1 MENWLCQQSLA
12 EVKKPG
18 LKLAEKQVFFQ
29 HEAIG
34 EIAENQIN
42 AGAFMIADID
52 FRLTKSVQLTKTTEG
67 EAIQMHFL
75 LKGANTIDVKAGE
88 KRCFFTNQH
97 TIGYL
102 PDSESIYNLTAAG
115 ESVSY
120 FTVIIPKEVYFTI
133 LSQASHLH
141 ADFSRRIKHGNALY
155 MDASNRCITPAMK
168 GVIQDI
174 RQCQRTGDLKKLFL
188 EAKVLELLMLQL
200 EQINAD
206 GVLSIALKG
215 DDRRKI
221 QEARE
226 ILEENYQKPPTILE
240 LARLTGL
247 NEFKLKKGFKEQWG
261 TTIYGYVNQLR
272 MEQARR
278 WLLGEDRSIGEIAHL
293 VGYKNHAHFTA
304 AYKRYFNSLPS
315 ELHK

>member
-18 LKLAEKQVFFQ
+18 LKLAEKKVLFQ

-34 EIAENQIN
+34 EIEEKQIN

-67 EAIQMHFL
+67 ESIQMHFL
-75 LKGANTIDVKAGE
+75 LNGNNLIDVKGGE
-88 KRCFFTNQH
+88 KRRFSTNEH

-102 PDSESIYNLTAAG
+102 PNSESIYNLTASD

-120 FTVIIPKEVYFTI
+120 FTVIIPKEIYFSI
-133 LSQASHLH
+133 VSQASYLH
-141 ADFSRRIKHGNALY
+141 ADFSRHIKQGNALY
-155 MDASNRCITPAMK
+155 IASFNRCITPAMK

-174 RQCQRTGDLKKLFL
+174 RMCQRSGDLKKLFL
-188 EAKVLELLMLQL
+188 EAKVIELLMLQL
-200 EQINAD
+200 EQINTD
-206 GVLSIALKG
+206 GWLSMALKG
-215 DDRRKI
+215 DDLRKI

-226 ILEENYQKPPTILE
+226 ILESSYQKPPTILE

-278 WLLGEDRSIGEIAHL
+278 WLLEEDCSIGEIAHQI
-293 VGYKNHAHFTA
+293 GYKNHAHFTA